1 MNDIMTG
8 APDLDADAA
17 LLSDAVRAGGARAL
31 DFFGRDPATWDKRP
45 DDPVSEADIAVNDL
59 LKVRLLGE
67 RPGYGWLSE
76 ESEDDPARLS
86 CARVWVVDPIDG
98 TRAFLKVKPEFVISV
113 ALVADGRPQAAAV
126 FNPATG
132 EFFEAVAGG
141 GARLNGSAIRTSHR
155 TGLAGARL
163 LTVRRALNRAR
174 HPEAFARAVATASGS
189 IAYRLALVAAGRFDG
204 VVSLSGKND
213 WDIAAAELLVREAG
227 GCATTTDGAP
237 FHYNRAALRHPSVIA
252 AGRRLHGKLLEQF
265 SGVLRR
271 RAR

>member
-1 MNDIMTG
+1 MDDIGTG

-17 LLSDAVRAGGARAL
+17 LLIDAVRAAGACAL
-31 DFFGRDPATWDKRP
+31 DFFGRSPAAWDKRP
-45 DDPVSEADIAVNDL
+45 GDPVSEADIAVNDL
-59 LKVRLLGE
+59 LKARLLDQ

-86 CARVWVVDPIDG
+86 SARVWVVDPIDG
-98 TRAFLKVKPEFVISV
+98 TRAFLKAKPEFAVSA

-141 GARLNGSAIRTSHR
+141 GARLNGTAIRTSHR

-163 LTVRRALNRAR
+163 LTVRRALDRAR
-174 HPEAFARAVATASGS
+174 HPDAFARTEATASGS

-204 VVSLSGKND
+204 VVSLSRKSD
-213 WDIAAAELLVREAG
+213 WDIAAAELLVHEAG
-227 GCATTTDGAP
+227 GRVTTTEGAP
-237 FHYNRAALRHPSVIA
+237 FRYNRAALRHPSVIA
-252 AGRRLHGKLLEQF
+252 AGAGLHAKLLEQF

-271 RAR
+271 